1 MDLRENVYSTLV
13 ISPTSAFAQ
22 FAQELFAQNSF
33 YPIKKVSSVT
43 EARHAL
49 SIRQYDVLIVNYPLM
64 DETGLELSMEM
75 SRDCSSVVLLMVPSV
90 SYSEIESKTRGCG
103 VFMLRKPFS
112 IQTLSQAFSYLR
124 SASDRVRSVQSGRVK
139 LEEKIDEIRLVS
151 RAKMILMENLNM
163 SEEEAHKYI
172 VKEAMDRC
180 ITKREVA
187 TTVLSTWSR

>member
-1 MDLRENVYSTLV
+1 
-13 ISPTSAFAQ
+13 
-22 FAQELFAQNSF
+22 
-33 YPIKKVSSVT
+33 
-43 EARHAL
+43 
-49 SIRQYDVLIVNYPLM
+49 
-64 DETGLELSMEM
+64 
-75 SRDCSSVVLLMVPSV
+75 
-90 SYSEIESKTRGCG
+90 
-103 VFMLRKPFS
+103 MLRKPFS

>member
-33 YPIKKVSSVT
+33 YPIKKVISVT

-90 SYSEIESKTRGCG
+90 SYSEIEAKTRGSG

>member
-90 SYSEIESKTRGCG
+90 S
-103 VFMLRKPFS
+103 
-112 IQTLSQAFSYLR
+112 
-124 SASDRVRSVQSGRVK
+124 
-139 LEEKIDEIRLVS
+139 
-151 RAKMILMENLNM
+151 
-163 SEEEAHKYI
+163 
-172 VKEAMDRC
+172 
-180 ITKREVA
+180 
-187 TTVLSTWSR
+187 